1 MECSGVAQG
10 QQLHVCLEIHYLFSN
25 MLGERVENDEIW
37 EAFCTVYC
45 LRRNQ
50 KHCYATENIT
60 VHTTTKNEYTVI
72 VNNIVCRI

>member
-1 MECSGVAQG
+1 
-10 QQLHVCLEIHYLFSN
+10 